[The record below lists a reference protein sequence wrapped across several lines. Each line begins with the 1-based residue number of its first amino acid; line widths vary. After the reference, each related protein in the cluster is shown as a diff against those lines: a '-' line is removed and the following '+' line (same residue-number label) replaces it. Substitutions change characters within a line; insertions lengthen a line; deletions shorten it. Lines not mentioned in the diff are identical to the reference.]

1 MYGEVGVANVK
12 KLQDLD
18 QRLKGTEQQLMVLQ
32 KISRLMA
39 RKLSLPEVLQAIVE
53 LVVGVTQADVCLIY
67 LHEGDD
73 LVLCASNTPH
83 PAQIGKLRLKMGE
96 GITGWVAKERRMV
109 SIGQQA
115 YKDSRFRFFH
125 DLPEDTFEAFL
136 SVPVISRDEVVG
148 VINVQHR
155 QPRRHMGSEME
166 MLITVGE
173 QVGCIIV
180 LARIGDKVG
189 ELMSPVAALLSA
201 PPVRRQ

>member
-1 MYGEVGVANVK
+1 MPKVK
-12 KLQDLD
+12 KLQHLD
-18 QRLKGTEQQLMVLQ
+18 QRLGQTEAQLQVLQ

-39 RKLSLPEVLQAIVE
+39 RKLSLPQVLQAIVE
-53 LVVGVTQADVCLIY
+53 LVMGATEADACLIY
-67 LHEGDD
+67 LHEGED
-73 LVLCASNTPH
+73 LVLCASNSPH

-96 GITGWVAKERRMV
+96 GLTGWVARERRMV

-115 YKDSRFRFFH
+115 YKDPRFRFFH

-155 QPRRHMGSEME
+155 QPRRHMGGEME
-166 MLITVGE
+166 MLMTVGE

-180 LARIGDKVG
+180 LARIGERADS
-189 ELMSPVAALLSA
+189 LMSPVEALLSS
-201 PPVRRQ
+201 PPIALGEKIT

>member
-1 MYGEVGVANVK
+1 MANTK

-18 QRLKGTEQQLMVLQ
+18 QRLERTESQLQVLQ
-32 KISRLMA
+32 RISRLMV
-39 RKLSLPEVLQAIVE
+39 RKLSLLEVLQNIVE
-53 LVVGVTQADVCLIY
+53 IVMSATQADACLIY

-109 SIGQQA
+109 AIGQQA

-155 QPRRHMGSEME
+155 QPRRHMGGEME
-166 MLITVGE
+166 MLMTVGE

-180 LARIGDKVG
+180 LARIGEMAG
-189 ELMSPVAALLSA
+189 SLMSPVEALLSG
-201 PPVRRQ
+201 PPIPFHKKPN

>member
-1 MYGEVGVANVK
+1 MANAK

-18 QRLKGTEQQLMVLQ
+18 ERLERTEGQLQVLQ
-32 KISRLMA
+32 KVSRLMA
-39 RKLSLPEVLQAIVE
+39 RKLSLLQVLQAIVE
-53 LVVGVTQADVCLIY
+53 IVMGATEADACLIY

-73 LVLCASNTPH
+73 LVLGASNTPH

-109 SIGQQA
+109 AIGQQA

-155 QPRRHMGSEME
+155 HPRRHMGGEME
-166 MLITVGE
+166 MLMTVGE

-180 LARIGDKVG
+180 LARIGDMADS
-189 ELMSPVAALLSA
+189 LMSPVEALLSG
-201 PPVRRQ
+201 PPIPLHKKPN

>member
-1 MYGEVGVANVK
+1 MPSAK

-18 QRLKGTEQQLMVLQ
+18 ERLERTESQLQVLQ
-32 KISRLMA
+32 RVSRLMA

-53 LVVGVTQADVCLIY
+53 LVMGVTEADACLIY
-67 LHEGDD
+67 LHEGDN

-109 SIGQQA
+109 AIAQQA
-115 YKDSRFRFFH
+115 FKDPRFRFFH

-180 LARIGDKVG
+180 LSRIGDRADS
-189 ELMSPVAALLSA
+189 LMTPVEALLAA
-201 PPVRRQ
+201 PPLAPGKKLN

>member
-1 MYGEVGVANVK
+1 MPNVK
-12 KLQDLD
+12 KLQHLD
-18 QRLKGTEQQLMVLQ
+18 QRLSQTEAQLRVIQ
-32 KISRLMA
+32 KVSRLMA
-39 RKLSLPEVLQAIVE
+39 RKLSLLEVLQSIVE
-53 LVVGVTQADVCLIY
+53 VVMSATEADACLMY

-96 GITGWVAKERRMV
+96 GLTGWVARERRMLA
-109 SIGQQA
+109 IGREA
-115 YKDSRFRFFH
+115 YKDPRFRFFH

-155 QPRRHMGSEME
+155 QTHRHTGGEME
-166 MLITVGE
+166 MLMTVGE

-180 LARIGDKVG
+180 LARLG
-189 ELMSPVAALLSA
+189 ELADSLMSPVEALLSSA
-201 PPVRRQ
+201 PLPLGKKPN

>member
-1 MYGEVGVANVK
+1 MPNVK
-12 KLQDLD
+12 KLQHLD
-18 QRLKGTEQQLMVLQ
+18 QRLERTESQLQVLQ

-39 RKLSLPEVLQAIVE
+39 RKLSLPEVLQAIVD
-53 LVVGVTQADVCLIY
+53 VVMGATEADACLIY

-96 GITGWVAKERRMV
+96 GITGWVARERRMV
-109 SIGQQA
+109 AIGQQA
-115 YKDSRFRFFH
+115 YKDPRFRFFQ

-136 SVPVISRDEVVG
+136 SVPVISREEVVG

-155 QPRRHMGSEME
+155 QPRRHLGGEME
-166 MLITVGE
+166 MLLTVGE

-180 LARIGDKVG
+180 LARIGELADS
-189 ELMSPVAALLSA
+189 LMSPVEALLSS
-201 PPVRRQ
+201 PPIPLGKKPV

>member
-1 MYGEVGVANVK
+1 MANAK

-18 QRLKGTEQQLMVLQ
+18 ERLERTEGQLQVLQ
-32 KISRLMA
+32 KVSRLMA
-39 RKLSLPEVLQAIVE
+39 RKLSLLQVLQAIVE
-53 LVVGVTQADVCLIY
+53 IVMGATEADACLIY

-73 LVLCASNTPH
+73 LVLGASNTPH

-109 SIGQQA
+109 AIGQQA

-155 QPRRHMGSEME
+155 QPRRHMGGEME
-166 MLITVGE
+166 MLMTVGE

-180 LARIGDKVG
+180 LARIGDMADS
-189 ELMSPVAALLSA
+189 LMSPVEALLSG
-201 PPVRRQ
+201 PPVPLHKKPN

>member
-1 MYGEVGVANVK
+1 MANVK
-12 KLQDLD
+12 KLQQLD
-18 QRLKGTEQQLMVLQ
+18 QRLEQTEGQLQVLQ

-39 RKLSLPEVLQAIVE
+39 RKLSLPEVLQAIVD
-53 LVVGVTQADVCLIY
+53 VVMGATEADTCLIY

-96 GITGWVAKERRMV
+96 GITGWVARERRMV
-109 SIGQQA
+109 AIGQQA
-115 YKDSRFRFFH
+115 YKDPRFRFFQ

-136 SVPVISRDEVVG
+136 SVPVISRDAVVG

-155 QPRRHMGSEME
+155 QPRRHMGGEME
-166 MLITVGE
+166 MLLTVGE

-180 LARIGDKVG
+180 LARIGEMADS
-189 ELMSPVAALLSA
+189 LMSPVEALLSS
-201 PPVRRQ
+201 PPVPLGKKPS

>member
-1 MYGEVGVANVK
+1 VANVK

-18 QRLKGTEQQLMVLQ
+18 QRLERTEQQLMVLQ

-39 RKLSLPEVLQAIVE
+39 RKLNLTEVLQAIVD
-53 LVVGVTQADVCLIY
+53 LVVGATGADACLIY

-96 GITGWVAKERRMV
+96 GLTGWVAKERRMV

-115 YKDSRFRFFH
+115 YKDPRFRFFH

-155 QPRRHMGSEME
+155 QVRRHMGSEME
-166 MLITVGE
+166 MLMTVGE
-173 QVGCIIV
+173 QVGCVIV
-180 LARIGDKVG
+180 LARIGDKADS
-189 ELMSPVAALLSA
+189 LMSPVEALLSA
-201 PPVRRQ
+201 PPLRRQ

>member
-1 MYGEVGVANVK
+1 MPNAR
-12 KLQDLD
+12 KLQELD
-18 QRLKGTEQQLMVLQ
+18 ERLDRTESQLQVLQ
-32 KISRLMA
+32 KVSRLMA
-39 RKLSLPEVLQAIVE
+39 RKLSLPEVLQAIVD
-53 LVVGVTQADVCLIY
+53 LVMGVTEADACLIY

-73 LVLCASNTPH
+73 LVLCASNTAH

-115 YKDSRFRFFH
+115 YKDPRFRFFH

-136 SVPVISRDEVVG
+136 SVPVISRDQVVG

-155 QPRRHMGSEME
+155 AQRRHMGSEME
-166 MLITVGE
+166 MLMTVGE

-180 LARIGDKVG
+180 LARIGDRADS
-189 ELMSPVAALLSA
+189 LMSPVEALLAA
-201 PPVRRQ
+201 PPLAPGRKLA

>member
-1 MYGEVGVANVK
+1 MPNVK
-12 KLQDLD
+12 KLQQLD
-18 QRLKGTEQQLMVLQ
+18 QRLGQTEAQLRVIQ
-32 KISRLMA
+32 KVSRLMA
-39 RKLSLPEVLQAIVE
+39 RKLSLLEVLQAIVE
-53 LVVGVTQADVCLIY
+53 VVMGATEADACLIY

-96 GITGWVAKERRMV
+96 GITGWVARERRMV
-109 SIGQQA
+109 AIGQEA
-115 YKDSRFRFFH
+115 YKDPRFRFFH

-155 QPRRHMGSEME
+155 QMHRHAGGEME
-166 MLITVGE
+166 MLMTVGE

-180 LARIGDKVG
+180 LARLG
-189 ELMSPVAALLSA
+189 ELADSLMSPVEALLSG
-201 PPVRRQ
+201 PPMPLGKKPN